1 VSERERIARIVDPEA
16 FAKLDALVVEREGG
30 RLALMVWEISEI
42 VGPALAKADAILA
55 RPEPSEAVVEAV
67 AREMCRHIGDDPD
80 LQMSGG
86 EARWEWLAGH
96 ARAAIAAYEAERLK

>member
-1 VSERERIARIVDPEA
+1 MSERERIARIVDPTA
-16 FAKLDALVVEREGG
+16 FEPMTGHVPLQRQAD
-30 RLALMVWEISEI
+30 
-42 VGPALAKADAILA
+42 ALAKADAILA

>member
-1 VSERERIARIVDPEA
+1 VSERERIARIVDPGAWEDWDNFSTDTSGTVGVDWQK
-16 FAKLDALVVEREGG
+16 FARSRVAP
-30 RLALMVWEISEI
+30 S
-42 VGPALAKADAILA
+42 LAKADAILA